1 MESYLKL
8 IFKTTAPLINYDC
21 NFLDAVKDKSLSEVV
36 VLIGEISN
44 FFLDNS
50 PKRKNFLDAIYK
62 VCWKGCLHF

>member
-1 MESYLKL
+1 LY
-8 IFKTTAPLINYDC
+8 
-21 NFLDAVKDKSLSEVV
+21 FLDAVKDKSLSEVV

-62 VCWKGCLHF
+62 VCWKLCLHF